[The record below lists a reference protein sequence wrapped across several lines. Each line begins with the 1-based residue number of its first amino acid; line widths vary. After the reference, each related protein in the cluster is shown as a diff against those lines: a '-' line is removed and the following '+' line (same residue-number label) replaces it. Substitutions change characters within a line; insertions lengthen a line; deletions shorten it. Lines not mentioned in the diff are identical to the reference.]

1 MSADQIVYLLIVAI
15 TLMLFISERVRIDV
29 AAMLT
34 LLALAVTGILSPT
47 EALSGFASEP
57 AIIVASVFV
66 ISAALSAT
74 GVTEQIGAYIS
85 RAAGAKE
92 WRAILV
98 VMPAVSALAA
108 FSHHLMITAMMLPIM
123 MRLAREQNLSP
134 SRLLMPMSLA
144 ASIGTT
150 LTIFSAPAFLLAN
163 HLLRTGDHQA
173 LSIFGITPIGAALV
187 ALAVIYMSLGRW
199 LLPRRLARPNETDYL
214 RLDRYYTELVVEED
228 SRWIDRPLGEF
239 NLHFERRLEVVEWMR
254 AGVRQ
259 RNAGRQSVLHAGDVL
274 FVRAS
279 PDEIASVEGEA
290 GLALHAVRK
299 YSGKPADGK
308 DDKEDKEEK
317 DAYQLVQ
324 VVVAP
329 HSQFV
334 GETIGGIDFR
344 RSMGVVVVG
353 MWRREGWIREELSQ
367 VRLSEGDLLVLRG
380 TPDKLSELAAHHGFL
395 MMVPFT
401 ANPRR
406 RQRAASAIVIVAA
419 VVAGAASGVIPAQMA
434 FLAGAVA
441 LVVTGCVS
449 IDQAY
454 REIDVRIFVM
464 IAGVIPLGLAM
475 EQTGTAALLADQLQR
490 VVMDW
495 HPLAV
500 LLSLFW
506 AAALV
511 TQILSDAATVVLLGP
526 ISLALAVALG
536 LPPQPFIVCTAL
548 GAVAAF
554 LTPIGHHGNLL
565 ILNPGQYTFGDFLR
579 VGVPLTV
586 CISLVSVWMAQ
597 WLWLGGPLIPD
608 WGVLLQ
614 QLRNLLPS

>member
-34 LLALAVTGILSPT
+34 LLALAATGILSPS
-47 EALSGFASEP
+47 EALSGFSSEP

-74 GVTEQIGAYIS
+74 GVTEQIGAFIS
-85 RAAGAKE
+85 RAAGARE

-98 VMPAVSALAA
+98 VMPAVAALAA

-123 MRLAREQNLSP
+123 MRLARDQKLSP

-163 HLLRTGDHQA
+163 HLLRAGDHQA
-173 LSIFGITPIGAALV
+173 LGIFGITPIGAALV
-187 ALAVIYMSLGRW
+187 VLAVIYMSLGRW
-199 LLPRRLARPNETDYL
+199 LLPRRLGRSNDTDYL
-214 RLDRYYTELVVEED
+214 RLDRYYTELIVEEN

-239 NLHFERRLEVVEWMR
+239 NLHFEKRLEVVEWMR

-259 RNAGRQSVLHAGDVL
+259 RNAGRQSVLRAGDVL

-279 PDEIASVEGEA
+279 PDEIASVDGEA

-308 DDKEDKEEK
+308 EDK

-380 TPDKLSELAAHHGFL
+380 TSDKLSALSGHHGFL

-406 RQRAASAIVIVAA
+406 RQRAKWAILIVAA
-419 VVAGAASGVIPAQMA
+419 VVAGAASGLVPAQMA
-434 FLAGAVA
+434 FLGGAVA
-441 LVVTGCVS
+441 LVLTGCVS

-495 HPLAV
+495 HPLGV
-500 LLSLFW
+500 LLALFW

-526 ISLALAVALG
+526 ISLALAIALG

-579 VGVPLTV
+579 VGAPLTV
-586 CISLVSVWMAQ
+586 AISLVSVWMAQ

-614 QLRNLLPS
+614 SLRNLVP

>member
-34 LLALAVTGILSPT
+34 LLALAATGILSPAQ
-47 EALSGFASEP
+47 ALSGFASEP

-74 GVTEQIGAYIS
+74 GVTEQIGAFIS
-85 RAAGAKE
+85 RAAGARE

-98 VMPAVSALAA
+98 VMPAVAALAA

-123 MRLAREQNLSP
+123 MRLARDQKLSP

-173 LSIFGITPIGAALV
+173 LGIFGITPIGAALV
-187 ALAVIYMSLGRW
+187 VLAVIYMSLGRW
-199 LLPRRLARPNETDYL
+199 LLPRRLGRSNDTDYL
-214 RLDRYYTELVVEED
+214 RLDRYYTELIVEEN

-239 NLHFERRLEVVEWMR
+239 NLHFEKRLEVVEWMR

-259 RNAGRQSVLHAGDVL
+259 RNAGRQSVLRAGDVL

-279 PDEIASVEGEA
+279 PDEIASVDGEA

-308 DDKEDKEEK
+308 EDK

-329 HSQFV
+329 HSPFV

-380 TPDKLSELAAHHGFL
+380 TSDKLSALSGHHGFL

-406 RQRAASAIVIVAA
+406 RQRAKWAILIVAA
-419 VVAGAASGVIPAQMA
+419 VVAGAASGMVPAQMA
-434 FLAGAVA
+434 FLGGAVA
-441 LVVTGCVS
+441 LVLTGCVS
-449 IDQAY
+449 IDRAY

-495 HPLAV
+495 HPLGV
-500 LLSLFW
+500 LLALFW

-526 ISLALAVALG
+526 ISLALAIALG

-579 VGVPLTV
+579 VGAPLTV
-586 CISLVSVWMAQ
+586 AISLVSVWMAQ

-614 QLRNLLPS
+614 PLRNLVP

>member
-34 LLALAVTGILSPT
+34 LLALAVTGILSPAQ
-47 EALSGFASEP
+47 ALSGFASEP

-66 ISAALSAT
+66 ISAALGAT
-74 GVTEQIGAYIS
+74 GLTERIGAYIS
-85 RAAGAKE
+85 RGAGARE

-98 VMPAVSALAA
+98 VMPAVAALAA

-123 MRLAREQNLSP
+123 MRLAREQKLSP

-163 HLLRTGDHQA
+163 HLLRTGDHQT
-173 LSIFGITPIGAALV
+173 LGIFGITPIGVALV

-199 LLPRRLARPNETDYL
+199 LLPRRLARPHETDYL

-239 NLHFERRLEVVEWMR
+239 NLHFEGRLEVVEWMR

-299 YSGKPADGK
+299 YSGKPVEA
-308 DDKEDKEEK
+308 KEEK

-334 GETIGGIDFR
+334 GETIAGIDFR

-406 RQRAASAIVIVAA
+406 RERAAWAVVIVAA
-419 VVAGAASGVIPAQMA
+419 VVAAAASGVVPAQMA
-434 FLAGAVA
+434 FLAGAVT
-441 LVVTGCVS
+441 LVITGCVS

-597 WLWLGGPLIPD
+597 WLWLGGPLVPD

-614 QLRNLLPS
+614 QLGNFLR

>member
-1 MSADQIVYLLIVAI
+1 MDSQQIVFLLIVAI

-34 LLALAVTGILSPT
+34 LLALAITGILTPSQ
-47 EALSGFASEP
+47 ALSGFASEP

-74 GVTEQIGAYIS
+74 GVTERIGSLIA
-85 RAAGAKE
+85 RAAGSSE
-92 WRAILV
+92 WRAILI
-98 VMPAVSALAA
+98 VMPAVAMLAA

-123 MRLAREQNLSP
+123 MRLAREQKLAP

-150 LTIFSAPAFLLAN
+150 LTIFSAPAFLLMN
-163 HLLRTGDHQA
+163 HILRTGDQVP
-173 LSIFGITPIGAALV
+173 LGIFGITPIGAALV
-187 ALAVIYMSLGRW
+187 VLGILYMSLGRW
-199 LLPRRLARPNETDYL
+199 LLPRRFARADETDYL
-214 RLDRYYTELVVEED
+214 RLDRYYTELFLEPN
-228 SRWIDRPLGEF
+228 SRWINRPLSAF
-239 NLHFERRLEVVEWMR
+239 NVHFQGRLEVVEWLR
-254 AGVRQ
+254 DGVAQ
-259 RNAGRQSVLHAGDVL
+259 RNSGRGAKLHAGDVL
-274 FVRAS
+274 FVRAA
-279 PDEIASVEGEA
+279 PDEIASVDAEPGV
-290 GLALHAVRK
+290 ALHAVRK
-299 YSGKPADGK
+299 YSDTLQGHGGES
-308 DDKEDKEEK
+308 DDH
-317 DAYQLVQ
+317 QLVQ

-334 GETIGGIDFR
+334 GETIGSADFR
-344 RSMGVVVVG
+344 RNLGVVVVG
-353 MWRREGWIREELSQ
+353 MWRRQGWIREELSQ

-380 TPDKLSELAAHHGFL
+380 TPEKFSELARHHGFL
-395 MMVPFT
+395 MMVPFN

-406 RQRAASAIVIVAA
+406 RRYALRALVIVAM
-419 VVAGAASGVIPAQMA
+419 VVAAAASGEVPAQMA
-434 FLAGAVA
+434 FLGGAVA
-441 LVVTGCVS
+441 LVLTGCVS
-449 IDQAY
+449 VEQAY

-475 EQTGTAALLADQLQR
+475 EQTGTASFLAWHLQHL
-490 VVMDW
+490 MTGW

-500 LLSLFW
+500 LLTLFW

-526 ISLALAVALG
+526 ISMALALAIG

-579 VGVPLTV
+579 VGFPLTV
-586 CISLVSVWMAQ
+586 GISVVAVWLSQ
-597 WLWLGGPLIPD
+597 WLWMDGPLIPD
-608 WGVLLQ
+608 WDAIRIEIKDFLT
-614 QLRNLLPS
+614 

>member
-34 LLALAVTGILSPT
+34 LLALAATGILSPAQ
-47 EALSGFASEP
+47 ALSGFASEP

-74 GVTEQIGAYIS
+74 GVTEQIGAFIS
-85 RAAGAKE
+85 RAAGARE

-98 VMPAVSALAA
+98 VMPAVAALAA

-123 MRLAREQNLSP
+123 MRLARDQKLSP

-173 LSIFGITPIGAALV
+173 LGIFGITPIGAALV
-187 ALAVIYMSLGRW
+187 VLAVIYMSLGRW
-199 LLPRRLARPNETDYL
+199 LLPRRLGRSNDTDYL
-214 RLDRYYTELVVEED
+214 RLDRYYTELIVEEN

-239 NLHFERRLEVVEWMR
+239 NLHFEKRLEVVEWMR

-259 RNAGRQSVLHAGDVL
+259 RNAGRQSVLRAGDVL

-279 PDEIASVEGEA
+279 PDEIASVDGEA

-308 DDKEDKEEK
+308 EDK

-329 HSQFV
+329 HSPFV

-380 TPDKLSELAAHHGFL
+380 TSDKLSTLSGHHGFL

-406 RQRAASAIVIVAA
+406 RQRAKWAILIVAA
-419 VVAGAASGVIPAQMA
+419 VVAGAASGMVPAQMA
-434 FLAGAVA
+434 FLGGAVA
-441 LVVTGCVS
+441 LVLTGCVS
-449 IDQAY
+449 IDRAY

-495 HPLAV
+495 HPLGV
-500 LLSLFW
+500 LLALFW

-526 ISLALAVALG
+526 ISLALAIALG

-579 VGVPLTV
+579 VGAPLTV
-586 CISLVSVWMAQ
+586 AISLVSVWMAQ

-614 QLRNLLPS
+614 LLRNLVP

>member
-34 LLALAVTGILSPT
+34 LLALAVTGILSPA

-66 ISAALSAT
+66 ISAALNAT

-98 VMPAVSALAA
+98 VMPAVAALAA

-123 MRLAREQNLSP
+123 MRLAREQKLSP

-163 HLLRTGDHQA
+163 HLLRTGDHEA
-173 LSIFGITPIGAALV
+173 LSIFGITPIGVALV

-214 RLDRYYTELVVEED
+214 RLDRYYTELVVEEN

-239 NLHFERRLEVVEWMR
+239 NLHFEGRLEVVEWMR

-259 RNAGRQSVLHAGDVL
+259 RNAGRQSVLHAGDIL

-279 PDEIASVEGEA
+279 PDEIASVDGEA

-299 YSGKPADGK
+299 YIGKPVAG
-308 DDKEDKEEK
+308 KEDKES
-317 DAYQLVQ
+317 YQLVQ

-380 TPDKLSELAAHHGFL
+380 TPDKLSELAGHHGFL

-401 ANPRR
+401 ANLRR
-406 RQRAASAIVIVAA
+406 RQRAASAIMIVVA
-419 VVAGAASGVIPAQMA
+419 VVAGAASGVVPAQMA

-441 LVVTGCVS
+441 LVITGCVS

-475 EQTGTAALLADQLQR
+475 EQTGTAALLADQLQK

-608 WGVLLQ
+608 WAVLLQ
-614 QLRNLLPS
+614 SLRNLLP